1 MVRLTNIVVTA
12 PTAGVRAVTVV
23 HCAGGQPRRA
33 LVAAG
38 GDVLQADE
46 TAIGQHL
53 EIKLYRGG

>member
-12 PTAGVRAVTVV
+12 PTAGIRAVAVV

-38 GDVLQADE
+38 GDVLQAHE
-46 TAIGQHL
+46 TPVSQHL
-53 EIKLYRGG
+53 KIKPYRAG